1 MTTSSP
7 TPSAPFTEPTTTYWQ
22 HIVDADDAG
31 PAAGPWQ
38 YGYPARL
45 PDGRALV
52 LPIRALPDEPT
63 HAVASLICNQASLEV
78 VETLGRMLAERLAPL
93 APEVVIGIPTLGLTF
108 APVVARHL
116 GHSRYVPMGY
126 SRKFWYDEALS
137 GAVQSITTPTAGK
150 RVYLDPNLLPLV
162 QGKRVVLVDDAVSSG
177 STLGAP
183 WTLIE
188 SLGAQVLACGVAM
201 RQGRRW
207 VQTLGPERAAR
218 LVGVFDSPLLQAV
231 DGGWGLRD

>member
-7 TPSAPFTEPTTTYWQ
+7 TPSAPFTEPTTAYWQ
-22 HIVDADDAG
+22 HIVDADETA
-31 PAAGPWQ
+31 PADGPWQ

-45 PDGRALV
+45 PDGRVLV
-52 LPIRALPDEPT
+52 LPIRALDSEPT

-93 APEVVIGIPTLGLTF
+93 QPEVVIGIPTLGLTF

-162 QGKRVVLVDDAVSSG
+162 RGKRVVLVDDAVSSG

-183 WTLIE
+183 WSLIE